1 MDTCPETDPQHPLT
15 ATRIHSRA
23 GQRVPAKVTAGPQP
37 HTTGLDETFAP
48 DGKGKEHA
56 AAKAE
61 PVRAGPVWAT
71 VTVTDKK
78 MDQNPEV
85 ECNDCGKKFYG
96 GANRISRHIMEKC
109 KCSTPALQKL
119 KAKHVVPLGPKV
131 VG

>member
-1 MDTCPETDPQHPLT
+1 MHTLLHTTYACIQRPKW
-15 ATRIHSRA
+15 IHSTLLGRRTVDA
-23 GQRVPAKVTAGPQP
+23 GQRVPAMNRQPAVTAGPQPAGPQP

-48 DGKGKEHA
+48 DGKGKKRA

-85 ECNDCGKKFYG
+85 E
-96 GANRISRHIMEKC
+96 
-109 KCSTPALQKL
+109 
-119 KAKHVVPLGPKV
+119 
-131 VG
+131 